1 MRFRSL
7 GECGANIRD
16 YLSRLQDVETN
27 FITESIFSHMGTVSL
42 NDNDNAKEGHLSCN
56 SLYRIKLL
64 KRFRRGGRKIIK
76 SNYYRKK
83 FFFVRQ
89 NKEKVDMNK

>member
-7 GECGANIRD
+7 GESGTNIRD

-27 FITESIFSHMGTVSL
+27 FITESILSHIGAVSL
-42 NDNDNAKEGHLSCN
+42 NEDDSVQEGHLGCN

-64 KRFRRGGRKIIK
+64 KRFRRRGRKIMK

-83 FFFVRQ
+83 FFARQ
-89 NKEKVDMNK
+89 NKEKIDRNK

>member
-7 GECGANIRD
+7 GESGTNIRD

-27 FITESIFSHMGTVSL
+27 FITESILSHIGAVSL
-42 NDNDNAKEGHLSCN
+42 NEDDSVQEGHLGRN

-64 KRFRRGGRKIIK
+64 KRFRRRGRKIMK

-83 FFFVRQ
+83 FFARQ
-89 NKEKVDMNK
+89 NKEKVDRNK